1 MMIPVARIVPVALLL
16 ASACAH
22 DDGSSTTTV
31 SSGVTSGVK
40 VTNTRTPPSDELAL
54 RLANEVCA
62 REHACNQ
69 IRPGPLSRSEEA
81 CMAEEGVTASEQLS
95 RWGCLPT
102 EMQGGFANCLAA
114 IRLAPCET
122 LLPRAD
128 VLPTCRSAPVC
139 TTK

>member
-1 MMIPVARIVPVALLL
+1 MTRIARIAPVALLL

-31 SSGVTSGVK
+31 TSGATSGVK
-40 VTNTRTPPSDELAL
+40 VTNTRTPQNDELAL
-54 RLANEVCA
+54 RLANELCA

-69 IRPGPLSRSEEA
+69 IRPGPLYRSEEA
-81 CMAEEGVTASEQLS
+81 CMAEEGVTAPEQLS
-95 RWGCLPT
+95 RWACLPT
-102 EMQGGFANCLAA
+102 AMQAGFANCLAA
-114 IRLAPCET
+114 IRLAPCDT

-128 VLPTCRSAPVC
+128 VLPSCRSAPVC